1 MLGFNCSE
9 EGIELGSS
17 GSRLVWLRSSDAC
30 LHKALP
36 FYLGV
41 RGGRFPGAFLP
52 ESWRRLALTGCL
64 CRRPRAE
71 AVAPFPILF
80 LSQLFQQLSCPLLL
94 LPATAS
100 LRNWLVLPASVP
112 LCVSP
117 SPEVLGGV
125 SLFLEDARA
134 SSRPLSA
141 LHQPVLCCFICVPLV
156 LRLSVASAVLHTMP
170 DTSVLLRENGLV
182 QEGAMGLKA
191 RGGTPSMSNA
201 HSGWGTSQ

>member
-17 GSRLVWLRSSDAC
+17 GSRLVWLHSSDAC

-52 ESWRRLALTGCL
+52 ESQRRLVLTGCL
-64 CRRPRAE
+64 CRRPHAE
-71 AVAPFPILF
+71 AVAPFPIL
-80 LSQLFQQLSCPLLL
+80 LLLKLFERLSCPLLL

-117 SPEVLGGV
+117 SPEVLGDV
-125 SLFLEDARA
+125 SLLLEDARA

-141 LHQPVLCCFICVPLV
+141 LHQTILCCFVCVPLV
-156 LRLSVASAVLHTMP
+156 LRLSAASAVLHTAP
-170 DTSVLLRENGLV
+170 DTSVLLHKNGLV
-182 QEGAMGLKA
+182 REGEMGLKT
-191 RGGTPSMSNA
+191 RGGTPSVSNA
-201 HSGWGTSQ
+201 RSGWGTSR

>member
-71 AVAPFPILF
+71 AVAPFPIL
-80 LSQLFQQLSCPLLL
+80 LNKLFQQLSCLLLL

-100 LRNWLVLPASVP
+100 LQNRLVLPAFFP
-112 LCVSP
+112 CCVSP
-117 SPEVLGGV
+117 SCEVLGDV
-125 SLFLEDARA
+125 SLLLEDAQA

-141 LHQPVLCCFICVPLV
+141 LHQTTPCCFICVP
-156 LRLSVASAVLHTMP
+156 
-170 DTSVLLRENGLV
+170 
-182 QEGAMGLKA
+182 
-191 RGGTPSMSNA
+191 
-201 HSGWGTSQ
+201 WY